1 MITIAYV
8 IGSLRIGGSERQ
20 IVELVKG
27 LDKTRYRLS
36 ICCMTE
42 RGPLAAEVEAL
53 GVPVQMFNLYLVYGK
68 FHPLSY
74 VLLLR
79 NTWRLIRYFRTLKP
93 NIVHAYLFTAY
104 LFGVV
109 CARLAGVPVTIAS
122 RRSLG
127 YFKDAKPW
135 KQWVENLVNRWTDVV
150 LVNAEAVKGDV
161 LARERI
167 DPRKIELIYNG
178 VDVAQFAI
186 ERDVTQTRRELG
198 LAPDALVVGVVANLI
213 HYKGHKEII
222 EAARRVKERFPE
234 VRFIFVGR
242 DGGMLEALKAQVAEC
257 GAEKEVLFLG
267 SRQNIPALLRVFD
280 IQVLASYEEGFSNVI
295 LEGMAAGNAI
305 VATDVGGNGEAII
318 DGETGILVKP
328 RDPIGLAE
336 AIMRLLGDAD
346 LRQRMGNA
354 GRLRVKQSFSCERLI
369 ADMDKLYA
377 SLKSL
382 RKIRDDA

>member
-27 LDKTRYRLS
+27 LDKARYRLS

-42 RGPLAAEVEAL
+42 HGPLAAEVEAL
-53 GVPVQMFNLYLVYGK
+53 GVPVQVFDLYLIYGK
-68 FHPLSY
+68 FNPLSY
-74 VLLLR
+74 ILLLR
-79 NTWRLIRYFRTLKP
+79 NTWRLVRYFRRLKP
-93 NIVHAYLFTAY
+93 NIVHAYLYTAY

-127 YFKDAKPW
+127 YFKDEKPW
-135 KQWVENLVNRWTDVV
+135 KQWMENLVNRWTDVV
-150 LVNAEAVKGDV
+150 LVNAQAVKKDV

-178 VDVAQFAI
+178 VDVASFAAEGDI
-186 ERDVTQTRRELG
+186 AQTRRELG
-198 LAPDALVVGVVANLI
+198 LEPQALVIGMVANLI

-222 EAARRVKERFPE
+222 EAARRVKDRFPG
-234 VRFIFVGR
+234 VRFVFVGR
-242 DGGMLEALKAQVAEC
+242 DGGMLDTLKTQVAQC
-257 GAEKEVLFLG
+257 GVEKEILFLG
-267 SRQNIPALLRVFD
+267 SRQDIPALLRVFD

-295 LEGMAAGNAI
+295 LEGMAAGKPI
-305 VATDVGGNGEAII
+305 VATDVGGNGEAIV

-328 RDPIGLAE
+328 RDPAGLAE
-336 AIMRLLGDAD
+336 AIVRLLGDAD
-346 LRQRMGNA
+346 LRQRMGKA
-354 GRLRVKQSFSCERLI
+354 GRARVQQFFSCERLI
-369 ADMDKLYA
+369 ADMDSLYA
-377 SLKSL
+377 SIQCKV
-382 RKIRDDA
+382 KNAK